1 MSETQ
6 WNVRD
11 VKWEI
16 KPENKET
23 GIFTPEQ
30 TMIALLMD
38 IRETAKSIK
47 GILQFFM
54 WLTII
59 SLALGI
65 ILSILQNV
73 K

>member
-6 WNVRD
+6 WNVCD

-16 KPENKET
+16 KPDKET